1 MSLSER
7 LAGFPLAV
15 KRSIRNGLRL
25 TLSGSSNGITAIFM
39 KRNIVIGA
47 LMLIVGMVIG
57 WLCRNHFRDE
67 VKMVQIDSVVFRD
80 TIREYHPIEIRK
92 EIVDTMLVIIRD
104 TIRVKDTLYVSIPL
118 EKKIYASSE
127 YYAEISGYRPNL
139 DYIEVFPKTTII
151 TERIAS
157 KQPKNSIG
165 VGVETSYM
173 NALSIP
179 IYLEYSYL
187 LHKNVEIY
195 GQIGYDLPSR
205 RFGIGIGA
213 KASIGW

>member
-1 MSLSER
+1 
-7 LAGFPLAV
+7 
-15 KRSIRNGLRL
+15 
-25 TLSGSSNGITAIFM
+25 M
-39 KRNIVIGA
+39 KKYLPYIIILV
-47 LMLIVGMVIG
+47 VGMVIG

-92 EIVDTMLVIIRD
+92 EIVDTMLVVIRD

-151 TERIAS
+151 TERIAE

-165 VGVETSYM
+165 IGVETSYLGT
-173 NALSIP
+173 LSLP
-179 IYLEYSYL
+179 IYLEYGRRFQE
-187 LHKNVEIY
+187 NFEIY
-195 GQIGYDLPSR
+195 GQIGYDLPTGQ
-205 RFGIGIGA
+205 FGIGIGA